1 MYYDNLMNRRKI
13 TTGGQISL
21 PAAVRSRWGTKS
33 VAVEDLGD
41 HVVVRPLPDDPIA
54 AARGAL
60 KGKLSKSASLRARA
74 RKDEAG
80 AEVRRR

>member
-1 MYYDNLMNRRKI
+1 M
-13 TTGGQISL
+13 
-21 PAAVRSRWGTKS
+21 PATVRSRWGTRS

-60 KGKLSKSASLRARA
+60 KGKIGSTAALRDKA
-74 RKDEAG
+74 RKDEAA
-80 AEVRRR
+80 AERRR

>member
-1 MYYDNLMNRRKI
+1 MRKI

-21 PAAVRSRWGTKS
+21 PASVRSRWGTK
-33 VAVEDLGD
+33 VVTVEDLGD

-60 KGKLSKSASLRARA
+60 KEDVSTKALRETA
-74 RKDEAG
+74 RKDETA
-80 AEVRRR
+80 AESRR

>member
-1 MYYDNLMNRRKI
+1 VKQRKI

-21 PAAVRSRWGTKS
+21 PASVRRRWRTKA

-41 HVVVRPLPDDPIA
+41 HVVVRPLPDDPIT

-60 KGKLSKSASLRARA
+60 KGRVGSADSLRAKA
-74 RKDEAG
+74 RKDETA
-80 AEVRRR
+80 AERR

>member
-1 MYYDNLMNRRKI
+1 MKVRKI

-21 PAAVRSRWGTKS
+21 PATVRSRWRTKA

-41 HVVVRPLPDDPIA
+41 HVVVRPVPDDPID

-60 KGKLSKSASLRARA
+60 KGRIGSAESLRAMA
-74 RKDEAG
+74 RKDEAS
-80 AEVRRR
+80 ADDRR